1 MSDQPVDGRDESNAN
16 DAGGESADEGR
27 IGSVD
32 RRNFLKGVAATGAL
46 GTVGGEQLVEPSAAA
61 PAESRWEMKEPQ
73 IETPWTSDV
82 TPENAHPEYPRPQL
96 VRGEWENLNGVWQF
110 AGAAEGESPPIGQDL
125 DERILVPYPVESGLS
140 GLARHE
146 TWMWYRR
153 QFAVPDEWLVPTT
166 RSDATENNPNAQR
179 LLLHFERVDWDA
191 TVYVNGEKVTRHK
204 GGYDHFVADVT
215 DALVEDGPQ
224 ELVVGVF
231 DPTGANYEPIG
242 TQPKGRQG
250 EDRGIDRGL
259 WKMSTSGIWD
269 TVWME
274 PVADAHVESLDM
286 TPDVDAEALR
296 LTANATAD
304 DATVVATAY
313 DGDEQV
319 GRVAGPANEELE
331 LPVPDPHL
339 WSPEDP
345 FLYDLEVEL
354 RRADGAGR
362 AQEAGG
368 GKLLDRVESYFGM
381 RSLGMEAVNGTMRPT
396 LNGEMIY
403 HLGSLESGMW
413 PDGLYTAP
421 TDEALAANLE
431 LQKELGY
438 NMVRKHSKVETRRWF
453 YHTDRLG
460 LLVWQDMPNMEE
472 FFDTPPR
479 DEAELEQFEAEYRD
493 VIAQH
498 DTHPSLAVWTPFNE
512 GWGINNDNHEFIRE
526 MTELT
531 AELDPKR
538 LVDANSGYNIGSNTD
553 TGAGDLKDMH
563 HYGSPPVVSPDP
575 DPDRISVLGEYTSQ
589 AIKVDGHTVGEWG
602 PDGTP
607 EEFVSE
613 YVDTVESLRDH
624 LVGRRLSS
632 STYTATTDLY
642 GVWNGHITYDRKVLK
657 PELAENG
664 LERVRDAHERLL
676 EQAERVMGNV
686 KIDVDAPE
694 SYGTGQFSESAPFEV
709 DVSLI
714 NPESDAAVDAAVED
728 VTFDL
733 SGLPAGWSAEPVSDT
748 SFDAVSDGESV
759 TATWEVTPAGS
770 SDGTVD
776 LVFEI
781 EYAIDGETY
790 EHVAD
795 ASLAPALLAYYRF
808 EGDLDDGS
816 GNGNHAVPG
825 NDVGFDDRAVEGRQ
839 SLALDGE
846 DDFALLSGDGTGFLH
861 RPFSERTVSTWV
873 NPGSMD
879 GTQTIYNEGGSV
891 TGIAVRIDDGELQ
904 AGVINNNDAAAI
916 SAPFDRTEWTH
927 VAVVFDRGALRL
939 YVNGEQVA
947 VNEDVGYDALG
958 SHGDSAEVGMTR
970 DSDLWGFDDSPLAG
984 NVDATAIFASA
995 LSDDDIAAMASR
1007 SFGVDAPDLYGP
1019 GEGFTVDATFSDLR
1033 EDDGATFENLSM
1045 EATRLPDGWTA
1056 TPRTD
1061 TEFGAVPDGETV
1073 AATWEVTPNASSD
1086 GNVDLEVAVEYERDG
1101 ESGCLVDRATLDTLS
1116 SAAIADWQFDGTV
1129 ADSSG
1134 NGHDATLENGASFD
1148 DEVVVEGSHS
1158 VALDGNDDRVHL
1170 ADPQGF
1176 LSQSFSTWS
1185 VATWINPDD
1194 TDSTQVIY
1202 NQGAAVNGLAV
1213 RITDGQLQAG
1223 TVNGGNVSTVSTP
1236 FDRTEWTHVAVV
1248 FDRGALRLYVD
1259 GEVVAVNENVGY
1271 TTVSGAYWGG
1281 QLGGAEASF
1290 WSEGNLA
1297 GHVDRTT
1304 VYPIALT
1311 PDLVASLATEN

>member
-1 MSDQPVDGRDESNAN
+1 MSDQSEHDERSESRAKSDVDA
-16 DAGGESADEGR
+16 AGDDGR
-27 IGSVD
+27 IGSIE
-32 RRNFLKGVAATGAL
+32 RRSFLKGIAATGAL
-46 GTVGGEQLVEPSAAA
+46 GAVGGEQLVEPSAAA
-61 PAESRWEMKEPQ
+61 PTESGWEMKEPQ
-73 IETPWTSDV
+73 METPWTSDV

-96 VRGEWENLNGVWQF
+96 VRDEWENLNGVWQF
-110 AGAAEGESPPIGQDL
+110 AGASEGEEAPIGQDL

-140 GLARHE
+140 GIKRHE

-153 QFAVPDEWLVPTT
+153 QFAVPDEWVIPAADPDD
-166 RSDATENNPNAQR
+166 SENNPNAQR
-179 LLLHFERVDWDA
+179 LLVHFERVDWDA
-191 TVYVNGEKVTRHK
+191 TVYVNGEEVTRHK

-231 DPTGANYEPIG
+231 DPTGANYEPVG

-274 PVADAHVESLDM
+274 PVADAHVESLDV

-296 LTANATAD
+296 ITANATVD

-313 DGDEQV
+313 DGNEKV

-339 WSPEDP
+339 WIPDDP

-354 RRADGAGR
+354 RRADGVERVTA
-362 AQEAGG
+362 AGG

-381 RSLGMEAVNGTMRPT
+381 RSLGMEEVDGTMRPT

-431 LQKELGY
+431 LQKELGF

-479 DEAELEQFEAEYRD
+479 DEAALDQFEDEYRD

-526 MTELT
+526 MVELT
-531 AELDPKR
+531 EELDPER
-538 LVDANSGYNIGSNTD
+538 LVDANSGYNIGSNSD

-563 HYGSPPVVSPDP
+563 HYGSPRVTSPEP
-575 DPDRISVLGEYTSQ
+575 DPDRISALGEYTSQ
-589 AIKVDGHTVGEWG
+589 PTQVDEHSVGEWG

-607 EEFVSE
+607 EEFVGG
-613 YVDTVESLRDH
+613 YVDTVESLRNH

-642 GVWNGHITYDRKVLK
+642 GVFNGHITYDRKVLK

-664 LERVRDAHERLL
+664 LERVRDAHETLL
-676 EQAERVMGNV
+676 EQSERVMGNV

-694 SYGTGQFSESAPFEV
+694 SYGTGRFSEAAPFEV
-709 DVSLI
+709 DVSLT
-714 NPESDAAVDAAVED
+714 NPESAAAIDAAVED
-728 VTFDL
+728 VAFDL
-733 SGLPAGWSAEPVSDT
+733 SGLPAGWSAEPTTET
-748 SFDAVSDGESV
+748 SFDAVADGESA
-759 TATWEVTPAGS
+759 TATWEVAPAATS
-770 SDGTVD
+770 EGTVD
-776 LVFEI
+776 LAFAV
-781 EYAIDGETY
+781 EYAIEGETY
-790 EHVAD
+790 EYVAD
-795 ASLAPALLAYYRF
+795 ASLAPELLAYYRF

-816 GNGNHAVPG
+816 GNGNHAAPG
-825 NDVGFDDRAVEGRQ
+825 NDVGFADRAVEGQR

-846 DDFALLSGDGTGFLH
+846 DDYALLADDGAGFLH
-861 RPFSERTVSTWV
+861 RPFSERSVTMWV
-873 NPGSMD
+873 NPDSTG
-879 GTQTIYNEGGSV
+879 GTQTLYNEGGSV
-891 TGIAVRIDDGELQ
+891 TGLAVRINDGELQ
-904 AGVINNNDAAAI
+904 AGVINSNEAATV
-916 SAPFDRTEWTH
+916 SAPFDATGWTH
-927 VAVVFDRGALRL
+927 VAAVFDRGALRL
-939 YVNGEQVA
+939 YVNGEEVA
-947 VNEDVGYDALG
+947 ADEDVGYDALG
-958 SHGDSAEVGMTR
+958 SHSDSAEVGMTR

-984 NVDATAIFASA
+984 SVDATAIFAGA
-995 LSDDDIAAMASR
+995 LSPAEIEAMASR
-1007 SFGVDAPDLYGP
+1007 SFAVDAPDLYGP
-1019 GEGFTVDATFSDLR
+1019 GEAFTVDATFSDLR
-1033 EDDGATFENLSM
+1033 DEGTTFENLSM
-1045 EATRLPDGWTA
+1045 DVTRLPEGWTA
-1056 TPRTD
+1056 EAITA
-1061 TEFGAVPDGETV
+1061 TEFDAVPDGESAT
-1073 AATWEVTPNASSD
+1073 ATWEVTPDATSAGS
-1086 GNVDLEVAVEYERDG
+1086 GDLEVAVEYVTDG
-1101 ESGCLVDRATLDTLS
+1101 EPGRIVDRATLDTLS
-1116 SAAIADWQFDGTV
+1116 SAALADWTFDGT
-1129 ADSSG
+1129 AEDSSG
-1134 NGHDATLENGASFD
+1134 NGHDASLENGASFD
-1148 DEVVVEGSHS
+1148 AETVVQGSHS
-1158 VALDGNDDRVHL
+1158 VALDGDDDRVHL

-1185 VATWINPDD
+1185 VSTWINPED
-1194 TDSTQVIY
+1194 TAGTQVVY
-1202 NQGAAVNGLAV
+1202 NQGAAVNGLAL
-1213 RITDGQLQAG
+1213 RIRDGTLQAG
-1223 TVNGGNVSTVSTP
+1223 TVNGGDLATVSTA
-1236 FDRTEWTHVAVV
+1236 FGATDWTHVAAV
-1248 FDRGALRLYVD
+1248 FDRGALRLYVN
-1259 GEVVAVNENVGY
+1259 GEEVAANENVGY
-1271 TTVSGAYWGG
+1271 DTVSGAYWGG
-1281 QLGGAEASF
+1281 QLGGAEESF
-1290 WSEGNLA
+1290 WSGGNFA
-1297 GHVDRTT
+1297 GHVDRTA

-1311 PDLVASLATEN
+1311 PDLVASLASTA